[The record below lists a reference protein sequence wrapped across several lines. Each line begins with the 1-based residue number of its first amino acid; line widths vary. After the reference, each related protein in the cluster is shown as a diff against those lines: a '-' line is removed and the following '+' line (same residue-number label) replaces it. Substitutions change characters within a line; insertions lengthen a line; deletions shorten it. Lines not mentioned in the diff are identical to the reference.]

1 MLFGV
6 DGVEAMVTILC
17 RKKTGQLAFANS
29 RRSVCIEWY
38 SSIETDMKFTFGLVI
53 ASMQHVNWPISNAH
67 HLMYFFFH

>member
-1 MLFGV
+1 MP
-6 DGVEAMVTILC
+6 
-17 RKKTGQLAFANS
+17 KKTGQLAFANS

-67 HLMYFFFH
+67 HLMYFFPLTDAVA